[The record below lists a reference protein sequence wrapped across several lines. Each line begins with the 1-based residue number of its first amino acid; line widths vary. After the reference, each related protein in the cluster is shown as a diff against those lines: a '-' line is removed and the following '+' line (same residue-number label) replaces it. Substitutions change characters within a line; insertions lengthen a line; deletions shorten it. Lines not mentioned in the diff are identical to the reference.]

1 MHSNKGDNTM
11 ITKRHAVLGGLFM
24 LAATALLPAP
34 AAAQEK
40 LRITL
45 DTNPSH
51 VRNKGVEVFAE
62 ELKKRVGNKLVVEIY
77 PSGQLFRDRDV
88 PKALRQGAVEMA
100 VPGTWQLDGVEPD
113 AGLQTLPMFYGVD
126 GTVVHQILDGKLGDF
141 MNKRLEDRMKVKVI
155 GKWIDLGGQHTFS
168 IEKPINSYDDLK
180 GMKVRHSGGTANA
193 GRLSALG
200 AVPMLVPFPDVP
212 MAMSQGVIQGVATTY
227 ESAWTSKLH
236 ESGLKYAFEDNQFF
250 GQYIPMIGLQFWNKQ
265 PKDVQDAII
274 AAWDVAAK
282 GQRELAARSQNEA
295 RDSLVKAGMK
305 IVKPNPADV
314 VARRKQLMAIQDDL
328 VRQMK
333 IDAEV
338 VQQAKAGLTAAK
350 VPF

>member
-1 MHSNKGDNTM
+1 M
-11 ITKRHAVLGGLFM
+11 ITKRIALLGGLA
-24 LAATALLPAP
+24 LAAASALVPGQ

-62 ELKKRVGNKLVVEIY
+62 ELKKRIGNKLAVEIY

-126 GTVVHQILDGKLGDF
+126 GAVVHQILDGKLGDF
-141 MNKRLEDRMKVKVI
+141 MNKRLEDRLKVKVI
-155 GKWIDLGGQHTFS
+155 GKWIDLGGQHTFG
-168 IEKPINSYDDLK
+168 IDKPINSWDDLK
-180 GMKVRHSGGTANA
+180 GQKIRHSGGTANA
-193 GRLSALG
+193 GRLAAMG

-212 MAMSQGVIQGVATTY
+212 MAMSQGVINGVATTY

-250 GQYIPMIGLQFWNKQ
+250 GQYIPMVSQQFWSKQ
-265 PKDVQDAII
+265 PKDVQDAIL
-274 AAWDVAAK
+274 AAWDVAAR
-282 GQRELAARSQNEA
+282 GQRDLAAKSQAEA

-305 IVKPNPADV
+305 IVKPSAADI
-314 VARRKQLMAIQDDL
+314 AAKRKQLMAVQDDL
-328 VRQMK
+328 VKQMK

-338 VQQAKAGLTAAK
+338 VNAAKAGLTAAK

>member
-1 MHSNKGDNTM
+1 MT
-11 ITKRHAVLGGLFM
+11 TKRNTIFASLLM
-24 LAATALLPAP
+24 LVGAALLPS
-34 AAAQEK
+34 AATAQEK

-62 ELKKRVGNKLVVEIY
+62 ELKKRVGNRLTVEIY

-126 GTVVHQILDGKLGDF
+126 GAIVHQILDGKLGEF

-155 GKWIDLGGQHTFS
+155 GKWFDLGGQHFFG
-168 IEKPINSYDDLK
+168 IDKPINGYDDLK
-180 GMKVRHSGGTANA
+180 GQKIRHSGGTANA
-193 GRLSALG
+193 GRLAALG

-212 MAMSQGVIQGVATTY
+212 MAMSQGVIAGVATTY
-227 ESAWTSKLH
+227 ESAWSSKLH

-250 GQYIPMIGLQFWNKQ
+250 GQYIPMIGQQFWAKQ
-265 PKDVQDAII
+265 PKDIQDAIV
-274 AAWDVAAK
+274 AAWDIAANGQRDLAAK
-282 GQRELAARSQNEA
+282 AQNDA

-305 IVKPNPADV
+305 IAKPAPADV
-314 VARRKQLMAIQDDL
+314 VAKRKMLMGIQDDL
-328 VRQMK
+328 VKQMK

-338 VQQAKAGLTAAK
+338 IQQAKAGLVAAK

>member
-1 MHSNKGDNTM
+1 MT
-11 ITKRHAVLGGLFM
+11 IRRTTILGTLFV
-24 LAATALLPAP
+24 LAASAFAAAP

-51 VRNKGVEVFAE
+51 VRNKGVELFAE

-126 GTVVHQILDGKLGDF
+126 GATVHQIMDGKLGEIL
-141 MNKRLEDRMKVKVI
+141 NKRLEERMKVKVV
-155 GKWIDLGGQHTFS
+155 GKWIDLGGQHFFG
-168 IEKPINSYDDLK
+168 IQKPINTYDDLK
-180 GMKVRHSGGTANA
+180 GLKIRHSGGTANA
-193 GRLSALG
+193 GRVNALG
-200 AVPMLVPFPDVP
+200 AHAMLVPFPDVP

-236 ESGLKYAFEDNQFF
+236 ESGLKYAFEDTQFF
-250 GQYIPMIGLQFWNKQ
+250 GQYVPMINQQFWNKQ
-265 PKDVQDAII
+265 PKDVQDAIV
-274 AAWDVAAK
+274 AAWDVAAR
-282 GQRELAARSQNEA
+282 GQREMAEKSQAEA
-295 RDSLVKAGMK
+295 RDLLVKAGMK
-305 IVKPNPADV
+305 IVKPNPADI
-314 VARRKQLMAIQDDL
+314 AAKRKQLMGVQDDL
-328 VRQMK
+328 VKQMK
-333 IDAEV
+333 IDPGMVKA
-338 VQQAKAGLTAAK
+338 ALAGLKAAK
-350 VPF
+350 VDL